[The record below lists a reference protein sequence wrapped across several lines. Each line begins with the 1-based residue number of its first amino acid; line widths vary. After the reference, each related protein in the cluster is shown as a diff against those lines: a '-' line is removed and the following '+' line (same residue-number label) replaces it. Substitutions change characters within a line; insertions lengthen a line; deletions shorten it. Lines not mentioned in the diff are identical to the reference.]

1 MNIRS
6 LCIIVITLIS
16 LAFPLKSQGAMVRIN
31 VDEKTIATLE
41 AALAA
46 ELGQEVGIYG
56 DIKQISKHY
65 TEASVA
71 LSGIYLLK
79 KNDRKALE
87 QERMFAQQEFYYYR
101 LCCRF
106 ASLIIMKVV
115 NITKLLAERP
125 EAILQW
131 GPFIYDVVTKTK
143 EHCQQFSAIVTNGK
157 KKITLEDAA
166 REIGWLT
173 FGDEMIE
180 VMTLKKLADLDW
192 EGMIDNFSG
201 DFDNLSKDISIKDI
215 GDALKSLYDKGSSF
229 ANDSLAV
236 AGQGILGEL
245 IGPIED
251 AVSSDKNNS
260 GSNNSNNGGNSNSN
274 QQKKKKLEKTKS
286 TVIKIKAA
294 VDSVMKVYDIIKDPN
309 NIKAM
314 FLEKLGLSE
323 PLDPNKVINK
333 IFKSEGNDLNISSYV
348 NDYNTPDSMMTYQ
361 QEWYIVKKV
370 NKSEVVDEFNP
381 LLPENE
387 DKWVNFYQYLGDT
400 FSLTPDE
407 YEHVMETSEGFLKN
421 GWTRDKCSKESKA
434 NDQYIFTSKL
444 YSKRQNWNFGIWWWK
459 AAYYIRVTHEV
470 HSEKQVYSKIF
481 FSEKDNEKL
490 FELDMKNMLYDYQ
503 ESDQTPG
510 VTYEIV
516 KDPPVY
522 TEKPDTAKLKNSASV
537 SFIVKCSDG
546 GEISSGSFNW
556 KVNPSFRYKNLNS
569 TDAQKRAI
577 ELAMETSLDPSTLD
591 TNEVDAA
598 IKAVEDSIAD
608 FEKKKIELENEK
620 NKVNEEINNAI
631 NQGYTDSLKQLNEK
645 MGDINN
651 QIASID
657 YELSVLNSHLEAYK
671 EGRIELIND
680 YYDQETKDRIPSKE
694 IDLAQL
700 FKLNWVNNVGN
711 WSGLSYTHA
720 ASTGQEEEG
729 YQWTFNAKLSLNRKE
744 TRFLG
749 IRFHRAIL
757 QVDWTLNGNVESENV
772 ASVLLIDSTWSA
784 SQREAKVKNQLD
796 EVRRLYPDCSVSLR
810 YEKIENIQEDDENVI
825 HLLWPHERL
834 ELARD
839 LSSRL
844 IDIYSRL
851 IGVERYIH
859 YTQTIKEWMKGKLKC
874 PMRPPKRGNKADSCL
889 RQWIRRAEDY
899 TTDNNNS
906 LL

>member
-16 LAFPLKSQGAMVRIN
+16 LAFPVKSQGAVVRIN
-31 VDEKTIATLE
+31 YDAKTIAALE
-41 AALAA
+41 AALAT
-46 ELGQEVGIYG
+46 ELAQEAGIYG

-87 QERMFAQQEFYYYR
+87 QERMFAQQEFYYYK
-101 LCCRF
+101 LCCRY

-157 KKITLEDAA
+157 KKVTLEDAA
-166 REIGWLT
+166 KEIGWLT

-180 VMTLKKLADLDW
+180 LMTLQRLADIPW
-192 EGMIDNFSG
+192 RTMIDDFSG
-201 DFDNLSKDISIKDI
+201 DFDKLSKDISIKDI
-215 GDALKSLYDKGSSF
+215 GDALKSLYDKGSSL
-229 ANDSLAV
+229 ANAPLAV
-236 AGQGILGEL
+236 AGQDILDEL

-251 AVSSDKNNS
+251 VVSPDINNNE
-260 GSNNSNNGGNSNSN
+260 SNNSNNGESTNPN

-286 TVIKIKAA
+286 TVKKIKAA
-294 VDSVMKVYDIIKDPN
+294 VDSVMHVYDIIKDPN

-323 PLDPNKVINK
+323 PLDPNEVIKK
-333 IFKSEGNDLNISSYV
+333 IFKSEGNDLDISSYV

-361 QEWYIVKKV
+361 QMWHIVRKIH
-370 NKSEVVDEFNP
+370 NSEVVCDYSPGYSDSEWYFLRNPVQSISSITNTDKELALQMSEREAGWSRSTCETYTNQTRGQQTYQFNS
-381 LLPENE
+381 EIKWIYDGSWQTSNIKAIAYKIKVIRETNINE
-387 DKWVNFYQYLGDT
+387 KKYSAQYFSDKQD
-400 FSLTPDE
+400 
-407 YEHVMETSEGFLKN
+407 
-421 GWTRDKCSKESKA
+421 
-434 NDQYIFTSKL
+434 
-444 YSKRQNWNFGIWWWK
+444 
-459 AAYYIRVTHEV
+459 
-470 HSEKQVYSKIF
+470 
-481 FSEKDNEKL
+481 EKL
-490 FELDMKNMLYDYQ
+490 FELDMKKLLYEYQ
-503 ESDQTPG
+503 ENDQTPG
-510 VTYEIV
+510 VTYEIR

-546 GEISSGSFNW
+546 GEISSGSFSW
-556 KVNPSFRYKNLNS
+556 KVNPSFRYGDLNS

-577 ELAMETSLDPSTLD
+577 ELAMETSLDPSDLN

-608 FEKKKIELENEK
+608 YEKKKIELENEK

-631 NQGYTDSLKQLNEK
+631 NQGYTESLKQLNEK
-645 MGDINN
+645 MGNINN
-651 QIASID
+651 EIASID
-657 YELSVLNSHLEAYK
+657 YELSVLNSHLEEYK
-671 EGRIELIND
+671 EGRVELLND
-680 YYDQETKDRIPSKE
+680 YYDQETADRIPSKE

-711 WSGLSYTHA
+711 WNGLSYTHA
-720 ASTGQEEEG
+720 ATTGNEAEG

-744 TRFLG
+744 KRILG
-749 IRFHRAIL
+749 IRIHRAIL
-757 QVDWTLNGNVESENV
+757 QVDWALNGNIESENV

-796 EVRRLYPDCSVSLR
+796 EVRRLYPDCSVSLQ
-810 YEKIENIQEDDENVI
+810 YEKIDNIQEDDKDVI

-844 IDIYSRL
+844 INIYSRL

-859 YTQTIKEWMKGKLKC
+859 YTQTIKEWIKGKLKY
-874 PMRPPKRGNKADSCL
+874 PMRPPERGNKADSCL
-889 RQWIRRAEDY
+889 REWIRRAEDY
-899 TTDNNNS
+899 TTDNNNI